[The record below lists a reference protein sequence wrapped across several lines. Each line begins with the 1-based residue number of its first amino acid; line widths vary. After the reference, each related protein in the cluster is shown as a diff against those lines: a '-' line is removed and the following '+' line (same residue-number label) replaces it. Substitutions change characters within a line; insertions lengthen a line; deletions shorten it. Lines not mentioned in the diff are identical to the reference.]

1 MPGFAKTGLQKKKT
15 GIFFLAVHGPNKEGS
30 KKGRTRRRKRECRSL
45 AIKVD
50 HAKKKLARLR
60 LHRAFD
66 AVSAAQNEEKAGELD
81 SQHKHLCNN
90 DVADSVTNERC

>member
-1 MPGFAKTGLQKKKT
+1 MPGFAKNGSAKEKKQESFYSPSTVPIRKE
-15 GIFFLAVHGPNKEGS
+15 VRKEGQGEGKENAARNKS
-30 KKGRTRRRKRECRSL
+30 RPRQ
-45 AIKVD
+45 
-50 HAKKKLARLR
+50 KKKLARLR